1 MKIVKTLLRE
11 TAKTTLNP
19 YEALLDRHNTPTIG
33 MTTSPEQRFLNRR
46 TRTEIPI
53 KGTLLTP
60 EIVER
65 VLEEKTWKTKKS
77 QVYYNKSARDLNEL
91 KPGDTVRV
99 KPETL
104 AKGQEWKKGTVTQSW
119 IQIIRRKR
127 RRKST

>member
-11 TAKTTLNP
+11 TEKTTLNP

-46 TRTEIPI
+46 TRTEILI

-77 QVYYNKSARDLNEL
+77 QVYYNKPARDLNEL

-104 AKGQEWKKGTVTQSW
+104 VKGQE
-119 IQIIRRKR
+119 
-127 RRKST
+127 